1 MADVRGEPT
10 MEDILASIRR
20 IIAEDPVPQSRQTNG
35 RKGAARPQM
44 AENENA
50 DVPVDAGVVN
60 EEISGG
66 FEAHF
71 QAATDSLS
79 MPPMPE
85 ESRVNPDSADIM
97 PAEDEEVLELTELA
111 GLPEESGILSAATA
125 SVAAERLQLLS
136 QMVVRP
142 ESGAMTLE
150 GLVRDMLRPMLKEW
164 LDANLPDIVDQVV
177 SREISRLTGK
187 GC

>member
-20 IIAEDPVPQSRQTNG
+20 IIAEDPVPSSRQANSK
-35 RKGAARPQM
+35 KGGARPPM
-44 AENENA
+44 AENENVIASA
-50 DVPVDAGVVN
+50 DVMNDDAP
-60 EEISGG
+60 GG

-79 MPPMPE
+79 VPPMPE
-85 ESRVNPDSADIM
+85 ESQLKPDLADVA
-97 PAEDEEVLELTELA
+97 PVEDEEILELTELA
-111 GLPEESGILSAATA
+111 GLPEDSGILSAATA

-177 SREISRLTGK
+177 SREIARLTGK
-187 GC
+187 GR

>member
-35 RKGAARPQM
+35 RKGGARSPQ
-44 AENENA
+44 AENENVEA
-50 DVPVDAGVVN
+50 PADAGVVN
-60 EEISGG
+60 EVTSGG

-85 ESRVNPDSADIM
+85 TSTPNPDLAGATS
-97 PAEDEEVLELTELA
+97 AEDEEVLELTELA
-111 GLPEESGILSAATA
+111 SLPEESGILSAATA

-177 SREISRLTGK
+177 SREIARLTGK
-187 GC
+187 GR